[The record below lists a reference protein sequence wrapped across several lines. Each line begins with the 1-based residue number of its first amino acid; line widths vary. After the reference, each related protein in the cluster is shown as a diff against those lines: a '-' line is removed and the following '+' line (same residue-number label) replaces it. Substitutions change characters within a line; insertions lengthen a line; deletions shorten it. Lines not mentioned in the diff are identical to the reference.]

1 MLVKMFRVLG
11 KRGRVTIPHEIRQRV
26 GFRYNDILSFTE
38 AADGRTVIVRREK
51 ICDDCKSVQTAT
63 KEDEVT
69 LLDFLNSLS
78 EDQQQAALLHLSVMW
93 AERQSGGKEHV

>member
-1 MLVKMFRVLG
+1 MVKMFRVLG

-26 GFRYNDILSFTE
+26 GFGYNDILSFTE
-38 AADGRTVIVRREK
+38 AADGRTVVIRREK
-51 ICDDCKSVQTAT
+51 ICEDCKGVQPAT

-78 EDQQQAALLHLSVMW
+78 AEQQRAALIHLSVLLS
-93 AERQSGGKEHV
+93 EKQGGHLNV

>member
-1 MLVKMFRVLG
+1 MEKMFRVLG

-26 GFRYNDILSFTE
+26 GFGYNDILSFTE
-38 AADGRTVIVRREK
+38 AADGRTVVVRREK
-51 ICDDCKSVQTAT
+51 ICDDCKDVQTAA

-78 EDQQQAALLHLSVMW
+78 AEQQRAALIHLSVLW
-93 AERQSGGKEHV
+93 AEKQGGHLNV

>member
-1 MLVKMFRVLG
+1 MVKMFRVLG

-26 GFRYNDILSFTE
+26 GFGYNDIPSFTE
-38 AADGRTVIVRREK
+38 AADGRTVVIRREK
-51 ICDDCKSVQTAT
+51 ICEDCKGVQPAA

-78 EDQQQAALLHLSVMW
+78 AEQQRAALIHLSVLW
-93 AERQSGGKEHV
+93 AEKQGGHLNV

>member
-1 MLVKMFRVLG
+1 MEKMFRVLG

-26 GFRYNDILSFTE
+26 GFGYNDILSFTE
-38 AADGRTVIVRREK
+38 AADGRTVVVRREK
-51 ICDDCKSVQTAT
+51 ICDDCKDIQTAA

-78 EDQQQAALLHLSVMW
+78 AEQQRAALIHLSVLW
-93 AERQSGGKEHV
+93 AEKQGGHLNV

>member
-1 MLVKMFRVLG
+1 MVKMFRVLG

-26 GFRYNDILSFTE
+26 GFGYNDILSFTE
-38 AADGRTVIVRREK
+38 TADGRTVVVRREK
-51 ICDDCKSVQTAT
+51 ICDDCRARQPAA

-78 EDQQQAALLHLSVMW
+78 AEQQRAALVHLSVLW
-93 AERQSGGKEHV
+93 AERQGSSKNE